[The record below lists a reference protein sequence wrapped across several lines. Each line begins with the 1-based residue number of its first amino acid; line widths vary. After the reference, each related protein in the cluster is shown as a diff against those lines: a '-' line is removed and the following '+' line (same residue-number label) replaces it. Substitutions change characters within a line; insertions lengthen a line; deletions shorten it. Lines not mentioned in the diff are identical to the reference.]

1 MNFDIHLERSKQAI
15 IHALTSDKSKLIDE
29 FITILKAV
37 SSLLRTDSFD
47 FWIKIL
53 QNTDYSEIPLTKYGI
68 DDAFEAWQQYNPNRT
83 TFEGK
88 LLSTCEKLFTYWQA
102 DDLDN
107 MQGQFYYYKDKTTN
121 LIFKQSVFGMIE
133 YLDDSINNITDIHFD
148 IALVSDLN
156 DVIKVNDLY

>member
-1 MNFDIHLERSKQAI
+1 MHLEKFRQAV
-15 IHALTSDKSKLIDE
+15 IHALNGDKSNLIDE
-29 FITILKAV
+29 FIIILKGV
-37 SSLLRTDSFD
+37 SSLLRTDSFN
-47 FWIKIL
+47 FWIKRL
-53 QNTDYSEIPLTKYGI
+53 QNIDYSEIPLTKYGI
-68 DDAFEAWQQYNPNRT
+68 DDAFEAWQQYSPNRT

-133 YLDDSINNITDIHFD
+133 YLDDSINNITDIDFD

-156 DVIKVNDLY
+156 DIIEINDLY